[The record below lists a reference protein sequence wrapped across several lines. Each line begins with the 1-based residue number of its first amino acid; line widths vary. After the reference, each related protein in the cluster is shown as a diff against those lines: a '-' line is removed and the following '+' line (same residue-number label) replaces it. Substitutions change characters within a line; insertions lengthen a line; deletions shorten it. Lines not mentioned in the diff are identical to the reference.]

1 VHKFIDDNV
10 GVIDGYLQLW
20 QQWGGSSHNLSE
32 YEGGYAQVNK
42 TGSIRAYQFVSF
54 YGANNG
60 NQDGCIVPTRYLP
73 VGQGFIAEVVADGQ
87 VEFNNSQ
94 RVFIKESDA
103 DGSYSNGSAFSKTGK
118 DKGAKTEIA
127 SKTPEEEEP
136 MQRMRLEFNSVT
148 GPETRHELLLGFS
161 TQTTDAFDYGYD
173 AINTET
179 RNNDLNLDLEGK
191 NMNIQAYGS
200 ITTDKVVPLNFKS
213 SGDNSFEI
221 RITEMDNLD
230 ESQEIY
236 LRDNLTGTYFDLTQD
251 TAYSFSS
258 AQGIFNDRFEIVFQ
272 SEQQSLS
279 TEESMVTE
287 NYIYYQN
294 TTNTLFVKKLNS
306 VVSKLSLINMRGQT
320 VLELLDVST
329 EQLQNGLQFNNIA
342 TGAYVVCMRTEAN
355 EVLTKKVIVN

>member
-1 VHKFIDDNV
+1 
-10 GVIDGYLQLW
+10 
-20 QQWGGSSHNLSE
+20 
-32 YEGGYAQVNK
+32 
-42 TGSIRAYQFVSF
+42 
-54 YGANNG
+54 GANNG

-103 DGSYSNGSAFSKTGK
+103 DGSYDNGSAFSKTTKGK
-118 DKGAKTEIA
+118 GTKADNA
-127 SKTPEEEEP
+127 SKAPEAASP
-136 MQRMRLEFNSVT
+136 MQRIRLEFNSIT

-191 NMNIQAYGS
+191 NMNIQAYGP
-200 ITTDKVVPLNFKS
+200 ITSDKVVPLNFKS

-236 LRDNLTGTYFDLTQD
+236 LRDNLTGTYFDLRQD
-251 TAYSFSS
+251 AAYSFSS

-306 VVSKLSLINMRGQT
+306 AVSKLSLINMRGQT

-329 EQLQNGLQFNNIA
+329 EQLQNGIPFNNIA

>member
-1 VHKFIDDNV
+1 
-10 GVIDGYLQLW
+10 
-20 QQWGGSSHNLSE
+20 
-32 YEGGYAQVNK
+32 
-42 TGSIRAYQFVSF
+42 
-54 YGANNG
+54 
-60 NQDGCIVPTRYLP
+60 
-73 VGQGFIAEVVADGQ
+73 
-87 VEFNNSQ
+87 
-94 RVFIKESDA
+94 
-103 DGSYSNGSAFSKTGK
+103 
-118 DKGAKTEIA
+118 
-127 SKTPEEEEP
+127 
-136 MQRMRLEFNSVT
+136 EFNSIT

-191 NMNIQAYGS
+191 NMNIQAYGP
-200 ITTDKVVPLNFKS
+200 ITADKVVPLNFKS
-213 SGDNSFEI
+213 SGENSFEI
-221 RITEMDNLD
+221 RITEKDNLE

-251 TAYSFSS
+251 AAYSFSS

-306 VVSKLSLINMRGQT
+306 AVSKLSLINMRGQT

-329 EQLQNGLQFNNIA
+329 EQLQNGIPFNNIA